1 MRILALYHLKG
12 GVGKSTAA
20 VNLAFEAARDGWR
33 SLLWDLDPQGA
44 ATYLLRA
51 EGGGLGAK
59 RLARGKTALS
69 EAVQASGHAGLD
81 VIPASFSYRHLDLRL
96 EAEGKA
102 GKATGR
108 LLAPLSASYDV
119 CFIDCAPSLSLVSE
133 SVFRAAQ
140 ALLVPT
146 LPNALS
152 LQALEQFVRTLGE
165 EVPQP
170 PVVWPFFNLVDRRKA
185 LHRAMVEAEPSP
197 PLHARFATAIPY
209 AAAIERMAEER
220 APVAAFAPRSAAALA
235 YGDLW
240 RELRGR
246 LAAARGWQRSD
257 S

>member
-20 VNLAFEAARDGWR
+20 VNLAYEAARDGWR

-51 EGGGLGAK
+51 EGGGPGAK
-59 RLARGKTALS
+59 RLAKGKTPLA
-69 EAVQASGHAGLD
+69 EAVQPSGYEGLD
-81 VIPASFSYRHLDLRL
+81 LIPASFSYRHLDLRL

-102 GKATGR
+102 SKAIGR
-108 LLAPLSASYDV
+108 LLAPLSANYDV

-140 ALLVPT
+140 ALLVPL

-152 LQALEQFVRTLGE
+152 LQALEIFGQELRQTVAE
-165 EVPQP
+165 P

-185 LHRAMVEAEPSP
+185 LHRALLEAQPHQPAE
-197 PLHARFATAIPY
+197 RFATAIPY
-209 AAAIERMAEER
+209 AAAVERMAQER

-240 RELRGR
+240 QELRDR
-246 LAAARGWQRSD
+246 LAAPWGRRREG
-257 S
+257 

>member
-1 MRILALYHLKG
+1 MRVLALYHLKG

-51 EGGGLGAK
+51 EAGAMGAK
-59 RLARGKTALS
+59 RLAKGKMPLADAL
-69 EAVQASGHAGLD
+69 QPSGHAGLD
-81 VIPASFSYRHLDLRL
+81 LVPASFSYRHLDLRL

-102 GKATGR
+102 DKAIGR

-140 ALLVPT
+140 ALLVP
-146 LPNALS
+146 LVPNSLS
-152 LQALEQFVRTLGE
+152 LQALERFSQELRETVAE
-165 EVPQP
+165 P
-170 PVVWPFFNLVDRRKA
+170 PAVWPFFNLVDRRKA
-185 LHRAMVEAEPSP
+185 LHRALLEAQP
-197 PLHARFATAIPY
+197 PQPANRFLSAIPY
-209 AAAIERMAEER
+209 AAAVERMAQER
-220 APVAAFAPRSAAALA
+220 APLAAFAPRSAAALA

-240 RELRGR
+240 RELRDR
-246 LAAARGWQRSD
+246 LAAPWGRRQEG
-257 S
+257 